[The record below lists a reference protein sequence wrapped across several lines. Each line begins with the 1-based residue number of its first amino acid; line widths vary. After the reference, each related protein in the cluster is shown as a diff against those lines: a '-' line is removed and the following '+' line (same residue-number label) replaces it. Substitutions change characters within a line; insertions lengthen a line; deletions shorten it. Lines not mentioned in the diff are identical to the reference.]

1 MVSLAPYSPCSSS
14 LSCATQFGPGAPRS
28 LGRWPP
34 GLTRSRCSGWLKD
47 GVHVLTT
54 RSERH
59 APLRLLLGQP
69 PGMRR
74 GHVRR
79 RVRARAS
86 PLLRAAG
93 AEHRLA
99 RAQARPGTGS
109 GNGRDGGVERRPA
122 SHVSTSHVSTS
133 QRARASARARALF
146 DLCVPSSGPV
156 LSNACPLRGQPC
168 SGPRRPPTA
177 GRFGSEPEARDRGG
191 GRQQCL
197 ARKRLPFPWKHQR
210 S

>member
-1 MVSLAPYSPCSSS
+1 MSGTCSVVQ
-14 LSCATQFGPGAPRS
+14 AEAIRYDARS
-28 LGRWPP
+28 LVNAARALMDRHGARGGHRPAGRRIRARHR
-34 GLTRSRCSGWLKD
+34 GKLVVTRA
-47 GVHVLTT
+47 T
-54 RSERH
+54 RTH
-59 APLRLLLGQP
+59 AS
-69 PGMRR
+69 
-74 GHVRR
+74 HVRR

-93 AEHRLA
+93 AEQWLA

-109 GNGRDGGVERRPA
+109 GNGREGGVERRPA
-122 SHVSTSHVSTS
+122 SHGSTS
-133 QRARASARARALF
+133 QRARASARAPALF
-146 DLCVPSSGPV
+146 DVCVSLSWPV